1 MALKT
6 INALTKKLR
15 KINIKAYFRLWFHF
29 RVWKFLFHDL
39 GTCSKKIICA
49 SLAILL
55 SSLMISCSQKRGISN
70 QPKQQFYQ
78 DITEGYLPSG
88 KVSIQG
94 ATFARVDKNL
104 GSDLVWFN
112 STAGK
117 GTKIKI
123 LLNKGSNG
131 IGRSKEAS
139 KVKRINEN
147 IRYLANVD
155 IDRNGTDDLVL
166 ITSSSKKG
174 SAKVLFNNGKGYFYS
189 RPGFELPFINSG
201 IERVDPI
208 DLDQDGDVD
217 FLFTGR
223 KVLNK
228 DGKINRRQ
236 GQVLINNGKGQF
248 KDHTYLLWPKLPLG
262 IVSTSIADY
271 DQDGFPDVFLVY
283 GTAQNRLLVNNGVGR
298 FIDKTNWSL
307 PKILDQS
314 THADWADFDLDG
326 DNDLLVT
333 NKAIAKRYQ
342 SYSDETCYFLENI
355 GSGRFI
361 KKSNKI
367 LPVVPAFRVYLLD
380 ANGTGI
386 PDTIILTKKGPKYL
400 IGKGKWNFT
409 SEAQKRFPQTRPM
422 REMSFG
428 DINGDGF
435 LDILGLVAK
444 NSNPKL
450 WLNRIN

>member
-1 MALKT
+1 MAL
-6 INALTKKLR
+6 
-15 KINIKAYFRLWFHF
+15 FSFWFSF
-29 RVWKFLFHDL
+29 RVWKSFFYDRS
-39 GTCSKKIICA
+39 TCSKKLIWA
-49 SLAILL
+49 FLAIIV
-55 SSLMISCSQKRGISN
+55 SSLMVSCSQKRRVAN
-70 QPKQQFYQ
+70 QPNQQFYQ
-78 DITEGYLPSG
+78 DITKGYLPSG

-94 ATFARVDKNL
+94 ATFARVDRNL
-104 GSDLVWFN
+104 GSDLIWFT

-123 LLNKGSNG
+123 LLNKGSKG
-131 IGRSKEAS
+131 IGLSKDAI
-139 KVKRINEN
+139 KIKRITEN

-155 IDRNGTDDLVL
+155 IDGNGADDLVL
-166 ITSSSKKG
+166 ITSFSKKG

-189 RPGFELPFINSG
+189 RLEFELPFINNG

-217 FLFTGR
+217 FLFTGS

-228 DGKINRRQ
+228 KGKINRRQ
-236 GQVLINNGKGQF
+236 GQVLINNGRGQF
-248 KDHTYLLWPKLPLG
+248 KDETSLLWPKLPLG
-262 IVSTSIADY
+262 LVSTSIADY

-283 GTAQNRLLVNNGVGR
+283 GNGQNRLLINNGVGK
-298 FIDKTNWSL
+298 FVDKTNWSL

-333 NKAIAKRYQ
+333 NKAIAKRYL

-361 KKSNKI
+361 KKSHKI
-367 LPVVPAFRVYLLD
+367 LPVVPVTRVYLLD

-386 PDTIILTKKGPKYL
+386 PDAIILTTKGVKYL
-400 IGKGKWNFT
+400 IGKGNWNFS
-409 SEAQKRFPQTRPM
+409 SETQKRFPQTKPM

-444 NSNPKL
+444 NNTPKL

>member
-166 ITSSSKKG
+166 ITSSSNV
-174 SAKVLFNNGKGYFYS
+174 SS
-189 RPGFELPFINSG
+189 DIFI
-201 IERVDPI
+201 
-208 DLDQDGDVD
+208 
-217 FLFTGR
+217 
-223 KVLNK
+223 
-228 DGKINRRQ
+228 
-236 GQVLINNGKGQF
+236 VLI
-248 KDHTYLLWPKLPLG
+248 W
-262 IVSTSIADY
+262 
-271 DQDGFPDVFLVY
+271 
-283 GTAQNRLLVNNGVGR
+283 
-298 FIDKTNWSL
+298 
-307 PKILDQS
+307 
-314 THADWADFDLDG
+314 
-326 DNDLLVT
+326 
-333 NKAIAKRYQ
+333 
-342 SYSDETCYFLENI
+342 
-355 GSGRFI
+355 
-361 KKSNKI
+361 
-367 LPVVPAFRVYLLD
+367 
-380 ANGTGI
+380 
-386 PDTIILTKKGPKYL
+386 
-400 IGKGKWNFT
+400 
-409 SEAQKRFPQTRPM
+409 
-422 REMSFG
+422 
-428 DINGDGF
+428 
-435 LDILGLVAK
+435 
-444 NSNPKL
+444 
-450 WLNRIN
+450 